1 MRSGRV
7 YRAVG
12 PSAVVSGTAVGRG
25 GRSLVAN
32 EPKGAGGEAGDA
44 FVPVAGVVCYATSS
58 LGTPVWRLLKA
69 PEPSVDTKPA

>member
-25 GRSLVAN
+25 GRSVVAN
-32 EPKGAGGEAGDA
+32 EPKGAGGEAGGA
-44 FVPVAGVVCYATSS
+44 FVPVAGVVC
-58 LGTPVWRLLKA
+58 
-69 PEPSVDTKPA
+69 